1 MLALPVCEHSSLSA
15 GLGLP
20 CDAAGCSPYPVCRV
34 CDFLSVDSLLTPP
47 SFCHPGAGSSIAPRV
62 FLCSCS
68 DSETSCWIAVHWGP
82 LINLIRFGHCQARL
96 PLCGHSILLGHWHVT
111 PGHPSVELFSAPCT
125 GCEFPLPDHLFQGAL
140 SLPFWGSETLLW
152 ATLLNG

>member
-20 CDAAGCSPYPVCRV
+20 CEAAGCPPYPACRV
-34 CDFLSVDSLLTPP
+34 WDFPSVDSLLAPP

-62 FLCSCS
+62 FLCSFS

-96 PLCGHSILLGHWHVT
+96 PLCGYSILLGHWHVT
-111 PGHPSVELFSAPCT
+111 PVIPLWSCSLHLAQAVNSPCQTTSLRVHCLYPSGDLNPYSGP
-125 GCEFPLPDHLFQGAL
+125 
-140 SLPFWGSETLLW
+140 PF
-152 ATLLNG
+152 